1 MKLAAFILISLL
13 LAGGRAAAQTQET
26 NSDSG
31 TDLKSFEM
39 LWRKNIFDQTRVGIR
54 SPGGPERRQPTVDRV
69 ILHGVTVGLGEAA
82 ANFGGNDFLKVG
94 DHISGFQLTQ
104 ITPDQTVK
112 LTSGTNTFV
121 LDMETHR
128 SLRRTDNGPWEASSE
143 QSAPV
148 EVPTNSVTLTATTTS
163 NAEDAAHP
171 GETPMLR
178 KLRLRREQE
187 EK

>member
-1 MKLAAFILISLL
+1 MKFAASILISLL
-13 LAGGRAAAQTQET
+13 LAGAAARALAQET
-26 NSDSG
+26 NSDTG
-31 TDLKSFEM
+31 PDLKSFDM

-54 SPGGPERRQPTVDRV
+54 SAGGPERRQPSVDRV

-94 DHISGFQLTQ
+94 DHIRDFELAQ

-112 LTSGTNTFV
+112 LTKGTNTFV

-128 SLRRTDNGPWEASSE
+128 SLRRVGDGPWETSSE
-143 QSAPV
+143 QAAPV
-148 EVPTNSVTLTATTTS
+148 EISTNAAAQTASATS
-163 NAEDAAHP
+163 NADDAAHP
-171 GETPMLR
+171 GETPILR

>member
-1 MKLAAFILISLL
+1 MKFAASILISLL
-13 LAGGRAAAQTQET
+13 LAGGGAAALAQET
-26 NSDSG
+26 NSDAG
-31 TDLKSFEM
+31 TDLKSFDM

-54 SPGGPERRQPTVDRV
+54 SVGGERRQPAVERV

-94 DHISGFQLTQ
+94 DHISGFELAQ

-112 LTSGTNTFV
+112 LTNGTNTFV

-128 SLRRTDNGPWEASSE
+128 SLRRTDKGPWEASSE
-143 QSAPV
+143 QAAPV
-148 EVPTNSVTLTATTTS
+148 EISTNTAALTATSAS

-171 GETPMLR
+171 GETPILR